1 MARLSVYTL
10 EMQRLLVVVGI
21 NFHTPARG
29 VKVGYSRH
37 GGGSGWG
44 GGRRVGG
51 IIMVVTTSQ
60 CLLVVDNIST
70 VDWSTID

>member
-1 MARLSVYTL
+1 M
-10 EMQRLLVVVGI
+10 
-21 NFHTPARG
+21 N
-29 VKVGYSRH
+29 KVGYSRH

-44 GGRRVGG
+44 VMGCGYY
-51 IIMVVTTSQ
+51 MAVTTSQ